1 MMKTFP
7 FPFSILHFP
16 FLFLRRLLGVLSLV
30 SLVCVCSVA
39 AQDRRETLLVVTEVG
54 PNSMDIQGVGANRPS
69 YGLSW
74 NVYDRLLTYGK
85 KTLADASVTYDYSA
99 LEPELATSWQLAPDG
114 MSVTFALRQDATFH
128 DGTPV
133 TAHDVKWSFDR
144 AVSIGGFPTF
154 QMKAGSLEK
163 PEQFVVVDDHTFRID
178 FLRHDK
184 LTMPDLAVPVPII
197 INHKLA
203 QQHATATD
211 PWAAE
216 WLKANTA
223 GGGAFQV
230 QSWKPGQETVY
241 GRFETWKSGPLPR
254 LKRVI
259 VREVPSASNRRAL
272 LERGDADI
280 SFDLPPKDFNELSR
294 AGKLRVVGVPIENSM
309 WYVGMNVTKP
319 PFDKVKVRQAVAY
332 VLPYDK
338 IMAAA
343 FYGRA
348 IKLYGASAGRPS
360 MSTWPQPFPYTT
372 DLNKAKALL
381 AEAGYADG
389 FETTLSLDLGLATV
403 GEPTALLIQEALQQ
417 VGIKTTINKIPGANW
432 RGALLKKDMP
442 LIINSFGGWLNYP
455 EYFFF
460 WCYHGQNAVFNTMSY
475 QNAALDTLVDQ
486 ARFTKEAAPYQELVR
501 DFIAVAFDDVPR
513 IALNQ
518 PYLDVAMQK
527 NISGYQY
534 WFHRQLDF
542 RQLSKQ

>member
-1 MMKTFP
+1 MKCW
-7 FPFSILHFP
+7 
-16 FLFLRRLLGVLSLV
+16 RLLGVLCLV
-30 SLVCVCSVA
+30 SLVCVCSVS

-54 PNSMDIQGVGANRPS
+54 PNSMDIHGVGANRPT

-85 KTLADASVTYDYSA
+85 KTLADGSVTYDYST

-114 MSVTFALRQDATFH
+114 MSVTFSLRTDAVFH

-163 PEQFVVVDDHTFRID
+163 PEQFVVLDDHTFRIN
-178 FLRHDK
+178 FLRQDK
-184 LTMPDLAVPVPII
+184 LTMPDLAVPVPVI

-203 QQHATATD
+203 QKQATAAD

-216 WLKANTA
+216 WLKANAA
-223 GGGAFQV
+223 GGGAFQI
-230 QSWKPGQETVY
+230 QSWKPGQETIYV
-241 GRFETWKSGPLPR
+241 RFEHWKSGPLPR

-280 SFDLPPKDFNELSR
+280 SFDLPPKDFNELSQ
-294 AGKLRVVGVPIENSM
+294 AGKLRVVGVPIENAM
-309 WYVGMNVTKP
+309 WYVGMHVTKP
-319 PFDKVKVRQAVAY
+319 PFDNVKVRQAVAY
-332 VLPYDK
+332 ALPYDK
-338 IMAAA
+338 IMDAA

-348 IKLYGASAGRPS
+348 IKLYGAAEGRPS
-360 MSTWPQPFPYTT
+360 TAAWPQPFPYIT
-372 DLNKAKALL
+372 DVAKAKALL
-381 AEAGYADG
+381 AEAGYPNG

-403 GEPTALLIQEALQQ
+403 GEPTALLMQEALQQ
-417 VGIKTTINKIPGANW
+417 IGIKTTINKIPGANW

-442 LIINSFGGWLNYP
+442 LILNSFGGWLNYP

-475 QNAALDTLVDQ
+475 QNAALDRLIDE
-486 ARFTKEAAPYQELVR
+486 ARFTPDTARYQALVR
-501 DFIAVAFDDVPR
+501 EFVAMAFTEVPR